1 MNKDTVQRERIIV
14 FAKYPHSG
22 FVKTRLIPALGANG
36 AAELHEMFTRATLAI
51 AKEACEVGSCDL
63 EIRFLGGDCDQ
74 MRELFGSEFC
84 FSQQQGNTL
93 GERLAHAV
101 AKAFKEGI
109 ARVVVIGTD
118 CPELATSVLSGA
130 FDCLLSNDVIL
141 GPAMDGGYYLI
152 GLRANQPEL
161 FREIE
166 WGTDKVLAQTI
177 DIGHRLGCSIS
188 KLKVLR
194 DVDEPQDLAACR
206 SAIEAFTDDLPE
218 ALRHWYRL
226 TSAD

>member
-1 MNKDTVQRERIIV
+1 LSADTVQRERIIV
-14 FAKYPHSG
+14 FAKYPHAG

-51 AKEACEVGSCDL
+51 AKEACEGRSCDL
-63 EIRFLGGDCDQ
+63 DIRFVGGNCDQ
-74 MRELFGSEFC
+74 MRKLFGSEFC

-101 AKAFKEGI
+101 AKAFDEGF

-118 CPELATSVLSGA
+118 CPELETSFLTWA
-130 FDCLLSNDVIL
+130 FDCLLSNDMVL

-161 FREIE
+161 FREID

-177 DIGHRLGCSIS
+177 DIGHRLGCRIS
-188 KLKVLR
+188 QLKVLR

-206 SAIEAFTDDLPE
+206 SAIEDFADDLPE
-218 ALRHWYRL
+218 TLRQWYHL
-226 TSAD
+226 ASAD

>member
-1 MNKDTVQRERIIV
+1 MSTDTVQCERIIV

-51 AKEACEVGSCDL
+51 AKEASEVRSCDL
-63 EIRFLGGDCDQ
+63 EIRLVGGDCDQ
-74 MRELFGSEFC
+74 MRKLFGSEFC

-101 AKAFKEGI
+101 AKAFEEGI

-118 CPELATSVLSGA
+118 CPELETSVLSVA
-130 FDCLLSNDVIL
+130 FDCLLSNDLVL

-152 GLRANQPEL
+152 GLRANQPDL

-188 KLKVLR
+188 KMKVLR

-206 SAIEAFTDDLPE
+206 SAIEAFTDNLPE
-218 ALRHWYRL
+218 SLRQWYRL